1 MTQRPM
7 SVGTLCAYALLSF
20 TFTISASAQSATW
33 KRYISKH
40 GKFSVLLPGIPKTD
54 YMRGYACSGREMTY
68 KVYYHTAINLKDPN
82 WLKYTRDWS
91 VDYFDLPAIP
101 PDADA
106 VKKVLK
112 SAPNGHMGRPLN
124 QKSLIVNGYPALEF
138 KYKAVDERDRAD
150 LNRDMVVRIIL
161 VKQRVYQLSVATR
174 PNRVASIE
182 VTKFFG
188 SFKPVPL
195 TDKEVVAAA
204 RAVREDPN
212 LTMFVDSN
220 ALESQAV
227 KKVQP
232 AYPPEAKAAGISG
245 EVTIAVVISE
255 AGIVIE
261 AKAVL
266 GPVLLHES
274 ALAAARLW
282 VFKPIECA
290 GRPVKAES
298 VINFKFQPR

>member
-1 MTQRPM
+1 MIQRLAPG
-7 SVGTLCAYALLSF
+7 SAFLTCALLSV
-20 TFTISASAQSATW
+20 TFTISSSAQSAKW

-68 KVYYHTAINLKDPN
+68 KVYYQTAVNLKDPN
-82 WLKYTRDWS
+82 SLKYVRDWQ
-91 VDYFDLPAIP
+91 VEYFDLPAIP
-101 PDADA
+101 PDAGA
-106 VKKVLK
+106 AKKVLK
-112 SAPNGHMGRPLN
+112 QIRDEYNARTWNK
-124 QKSLIVNGYPALEF
+124 KSLIVNGYPALQF
-138 KYKAVDERDRAD
+138 KLKYIDERDRLD
-150 LNRDMVVRIIL
+150 DNRDMVVRVIL

-174 PNRVASIE
+174 PNRVGSIE

-245 EVTIAVVISE
+245 EVKIRVLISE
-255 AGIVIE
+255 EGNVME
-261 AKAVL
+261 AEAVE
-266 GPVLLHES
+266 GPDLLRES
-274 ALAAARLW
+274 ALGAARLW
-282 VFKPIECA
+282 VFKPIELA
-290 GRPVKAES
+290 GMPVRIEGIL
-298 VINFKFQPR
+298 VIAFKLR